1 MECTMKDSNRKKKM
15 LYSQHILPSSG
26 KRADASLLL
35 LLENKGQKTQCITAL
50 LDLYP
55 ALPAGWGKIFGI
67 GQQENW
73 EREFSIC
80 RSEKP
85 PYQGSL
91 CMKNFNTKTMPRN
104 WKNLTRALLDEE
116 LWAKT
121 ISRTLN
127 NNYSIND
134 F

>member
-1 MECTMKDSNRKKKM
+1 MECTMKDSNRKKEM
-15 LYSQHILPSSG
+15 LILPIYFTQFRKKNRCQSPFVAR
-26 KRADASLLL
+26 K
-35 LLENKGQKTQCITAL
+35 KCQKAQCITAL
-50 LDLYP
+50 LNLNP

-127 NNYSIND
+127 NNCSIND